1 MFSFLILPWCTAAFI
16 VSTWVYSCRE
26 KNKTKQNNNKK
37 NPDFS
42 VKNQTQTTWTENYNI
57 LFGKAAMMPYR
68 NYGYAGVHT
77 SSLDASQ
84 SFVFVFVFFSLEK
97 A

>member
-1 MFSFLILPWCTAAFI
+1 M
-16 VSTWVYSCRE
+16 
-26 KNKTKQNNNKK
+26 
-37 NPDFS
+37 
-42 VKNQTQTTWTENYNI
+42 KNQTQTTWTENYNI